1 VARTVLPTYP
11 LGTPANA
18 GSVNAADKSSM
29 SGKTKKARDYG
40 IQVIS
45 VAEFLDLI

>member
-1 VARTVLPTYP
+1 
-11 LGTPANA
+11 
-18 GSVNAADKSSM
+18 M

-40 IQVIS
+40 IPVIS